1 MSNALSATV
10 IAIICYAIFTYFYM
24 RLMDARTQ
32 LLANVEDVTSL
43 YIIPR
48 FKQDVKS
55 LSAEMQALVSEV
67 KNAAEILNRTQN
79 RYLEA
84 GGDAVGPSMTIN
96 GNTPYTNKGGSP
108 WEPQCACPRVRHL

>member
-1 MSNALSATV
+1 
-10 IAIICYAIFTYFYM
+10 M

-48 FKQDVKS
+48 FKQDEKS
-55 LSAEMQALVSEV
+55 LTAEMQALVSEV
-67 KNAAEILNRTQN
+67 KNAAEVLNRTQN

-84 GGDAVGPSMTIN
+84 GERLQLAADDMHKAIVQSSDNIRIIRD
-96 GNTPYTNKGGSP
+96 S
-108 WEPQCACPRVRHL
+108 VREGFRLGAEDKRT